1 MTISV
6 EIRERLGDFQLDA
19 KFASS
24 GRLTALFGPSGS
36 GKSSVINFIAGLIK
50 ASDGKAAVDG
60 RVLFDSDK
68 GINVPRHKRRI
79 GYVFQEARLFP
90 HLSVRQ
96 NLAYGRWFA
105 PAEDRSMGSKGV
117 IDLLGLGQILDRMP
131 NLLSGGEKQ
140 RVAIGRALLS
150 SPKLLLMD
158 EPLASL
164 DQARKSEILPY
175 IERLRDETKVP
186 IIYVSHSV
194 AEVARLATD
203 IVVMSNGMVIAS
215 GRTGEILQRSDLM
228 PAEEQGEAGSVLE
241 MAVVSFDEKYGITL
255 LRSAVGEIR
264 VPGRLSAI
272 GKTIKLRVRARDV
285 LVASQRPR
293 GLSAQNL
300 LEGKISEI
308 NRHGPLVDVK
318 IDCAGTAIM
327 SRITY
332 QSSASLKLGVGM
344 AVFAIVKTASIDAGS
359 NEGARF
365 HHAKMSGNRPF
376 TD

>member
-1 MTISV
+1 MTIAV
-6 EIRERLGDFQLDA
+6 DILERLGDFQLDA
-19 KFASS
+19 RFASA

-36 GKSSVINFIAGLIK
+36 GKSSLINFIAGLIK
-50 ASDGKAAVDG
+50 ASDGNVTIDG

-68 GINVPRHKRRI
+68 RINVPSHKRRI

-90 HLSVRQ
+90 HMTVRQ

-105 PAEDRSMGSKGV
+105 PAEDRGTDARGV
-117 IDLLGLGQILDRMP
+117 IDLLGLQPILERMP
-131 NLLSGGEKQ
+131 NRLSGGEKQ
-140 RVAIGRALLS
+140 RVAFGRALLS
-150 SPKLLLMD
+150 GPKLLLMD

-164 DQARKSEILPY
+164 DQARKSEIMPY

-215 GRTGEILQRSDLM
+215 GSTGEILQRSDLM
-228 PAEEQGEAGSVLE
+228 PVEEQGEAGSLLE
-241 MAVVSFDEKYGITL
+241 MAVVSFDDRFGITL

-264 VPGRLSAI
+264 VPGRFAAI
-272 GKTIKLRVRARDV
+272 GKTIRLRVRARDV
-285 LVASQRPR
+285 LIASQRPE
-293 GLSAQNL
+293 GLSALNL
-300 LEGKISEI
+300 LQGKIAEI

-318 IDCAGTAIM
+318 IDCAGTAIT

-332 QSSASLKLGVGM
+332 QSSESLKLAIGM
-344 AVFAIVKTASIDAGS
+344 PIFAILKTASIDT
-359 NEGARF
+359 
-365 HHAKMSGNRPF
+365 GNP
-376 TD
+376 

>member
-6 EIRERLGDFQLDA
+6 EIRERLGDFELDA
-19 KFASS
+19 RFVSA

-50 ASDGKAAVDG
+50 ASDGRVTVDG
-60 RVLFDSDK
+60 RVLFDTGK
-68 GINVPRHKRRI
+68 RINVPRHKRRI

-90 HLSVRQ
+90 HMNVRQ

-105 PAEDRSMGSKGV
+105 PAEDRSVDSMGV

-150 SPKLLLMD
+150 GPKLLLMD

-164 DQARKSEILPY
+164 DQARKSEIMPY

-203 IVVMSNGMVIAS
+203 IIVMSHGKVIAS
-215 GRTGEILQRSDLM
+215 GTTEEIMQQSDLM
-228 PAEEQGEAGSVLE
+228 PVEEQGEAGSMLE
-241 MAVVSFDEKYGITL
+241 MVVVSFDDKFGITL

-264 VPGRLSAI
+264 VPGRFAAI
-272 GKTIKLRVRARDV
+272 GKTIRLRVRSRDV
-285 LVASQRPR
+285 LIANQRPE
-293 GLSAQNL
+293 GLSALNV
-300 LEGKISEI
+300 LEGKIAGI

-318 IDCAGTAIM
+318 IDCAGTAIT

-332 QSSASLKLGVGM
+332 QSSESLKLAVGM
-344 AVFAIVKTASIDAGS
+344 PMFAIVKTASIDAG
-359 NEGARF
+359 NNARG
-365 HHAKMSGNRPF
+365 MTSSRGDGRP
-376 TD
+376 T

>member
-6 EIRERLGDFQLDA
+6 EILEHLGDFELDA
-19 KFASS
+19 RFVST

-36 GKSSVINFIAGLIK
+36 GKSSVINFMAGLIK
-50 ASDGKAAVDG
+50 ASDGKVAIDG

-68 GINVPRHKRRI
+68 RINVPRHKRRI

-90 HLSVRQ
+90 HMSVRQ

-105 PAEDRSMGSKGV
+105 PAENRNADSKGV

-164 DQARKSEILPY
+164 DQARKSEIMPY

-203 IVVMSNGMVIAS
+203 IVVMSNGMVVAS
-215 GRTGEILQRSDLM
+215 GSTEEILQRSDLM
-228 PAEEQGEAGSVLE
+228 PVEEQGEAGSMLE
-241 MAVVSFDEKYGITL
+241 MAVVSFDEKFGITL
-255 LRSAVGEIR
+255 LRSAIGEIR
-264 VPGRLSAI
+264 VPGRFAI
-272 GKTIKLRVRARDV
+272 PGKTVRLRVRARDV
-285 LVASQRPR
+285 MIADQRLK
-293 GLSAQNL
+293 GLSALNQ
-300 LEGKISEI
+300 LEGIITGI
-308 NRHGPLVDVK
+308 NRQGPIADVK
-318 IDCAGTAIM
+318 INCGGTSIM
-327 SRITY
+327 SRITH
-332 QSSASLKLGVGM
+332 QSSHSLKLAVGM
-344 AVFAIVKTASIDAGS
+344 PVFAIIKTASIDAG
-359 NEGARF
+359 NNPRGVNL
-365 HHAKMSGNRPF
+365 SGENDKPWLLGK
-376 TD
+376 

>member
-6 EIRERLGDFQLDA
+6 EILERLGDFQLDA
-19 KFASS
+19 RFVSA

-50 ASDGKAAVDG
+50 ASDGKVTVDG

-68 GINVPRHKRRI
+68 RISIPKHKRRI

-105 PAEDRSMGSKGV
+105 PAEDRSTDSKDV
-117 IDLLGLGQILDRMP
+117 IALLGLEQILDRMP

-164 DQARKSEILPY
+164 DQARKSEIMPY

-194 AEVARLATD
+194 AEVARLATE

-215 GRTGEILQRSDLM
+215 GSTEEILQRSDLM
-228 PAEEQGEAGSVLE
+228 PVEEQGEAGSVLE
-241 MAVVSFDEKYGITL
+241 MAVVSFDEKFGITL
-255 LRSAVGEIR
+255 LRSAAGEIR
-264 VPGRLSAI
+264 IPGRFANT
-272 GKTIKLRVRARDV
+272 GKTIRLRVRARDV
-285 LVASQRPR
+285 MIADQRLK
-293 GLSAQNL
+293 GLSALNQ
-300 LEGKISEI
+300 LEGKIAGI
-308 NRHGPLVDVK
+308 NRQGPIADVK
-318 IDCAGTAIM
+318 IDCAGTSIM

-332 QSSASLKLGVGM
+332 QSSQNLKLAVGM
-344 AVFAIVKTASIDAGS
+344 PIIAIVKTASIDAG
-359 NEGARF
+359 NNARTTG
-365 HHAKMSGNRPF
+365 M
-376 TD
+376 T